1 MSRGLY
7 QVVSQWGGGGV
18 LARQGW
24 LYRPPPVQVWELAA
38 ASLHVARC
46 LRSEL
51 SVVCIFCMWSS
62 QLRCRQSHFALG
74 PLFWD
79 IRCKVSAVVP
89 WASETRQRTKE
100 KEVRLFIQILF
111 FFFGM
116 CWSAHGLFVPLL
128 RLLSRFRGV
137 RLCATPQTAA
147 HQAPP
152 SLGFSRQEHWS
163 GCHCL
168 LLPGIN

>member
-18 LARQGW
+18 LTRQGW

-111 FFFGM
+111 FFFWRVLVCTWALCSPAAAAKSLPWCPTLCDPTDGSPPGSPVPGILQARALE
-116 CWSAHGLFVPLL
+116 WVPL
-128 RLLSRFRGV
+128 
-137 RLCATPQTAA
+137 
-147 HQAPP
+147 P
-152 SLGFSRQEHWS
+152 SPTRY
-163 GCHCL
+163 
-168 LLPGIN
+168 